1 MAHEANNGTGKFQT
15 SWRVNLFINGRFTTQ
30 SLSGVQRFAVETTKA
45 LQVRDPRYVLCTP
58 PGGSSVWPEAREVGT
73 RHGQGWEQL
82 DLPRVATN
90 GLLVNLG
97 NTGPILARRQLVVI
111 HDTGVFSTPEAYSS
125 KFRAWYKFLQFV
137 LVRRG
142 ALIVTVSEFSR
153 QEILRHLP
161 ARAQQVR
168 VMSEGADHITG
179 VTADLEILMRH
190 GLEPGRFVLSVG
202 TPAAHKNLSALQLL
216 AQWLRERSTPLVM
229 VGGMGGAAFQAA
241 GLPQPAC
248 YLGRV
253 SDAQLKA
260 LYENAACFVFPS
272 RYEGFGLPPVEAM
285 ACGCPVIAADIP
297 VLREICG
304 EAVQFCD
311 PSSPKDIAEKILM
324 VLVSSTKQQELREAG
339 RLRASGFT
347 WARSAAEL
355 DGFAKEF
362 LEKA

>member
-1 MAHEANNGTGKFQT
+1 
-15 SWRVNLFINGRFTTQ
+15 VNLFINGRFTTQ
-30 SLSGVQRFAVETTKA
+30 PLSGVQRFAVETTKA
-45 LQVRDPRYVLCTP
+45 LLVRDPRYVLCTP
-58 PGGSSVWPEAREVGT
+58 RGGSSVWPEAREVGT

-97 NTGPILARRQLVVI
+97 NTGPIMARRQLVVI
-111 HDTGVFSTPEAYSS
+111 HDTGVFSTPEAYSRR
-125 KFRAWYKFLQFV
+125 FRAWYKFLQFV

-161 ARAQQVR
+161 ARTQQVR
-168 VMSEGADHITG
+168 VMPEGADHIEG
-179 VTADLEILMRH
+179 VAADPEILSWH
-190 GLEPGRFVLSVG
+190 GLETGRFVLSVG
-202 TPAAHKNLSALQLL
+202 TPAVHKNLSALWLL
-216 AQWLRERSTPLVM
+216 AQWLQERGTPLVM
-229 VGGMGGAAFQAA
+229 AGGMGGTAFQAA

-253 SDAQLKA
+253 NDAQLKA

-285 ACGCPVIAADIP
+285 ACGCPVIVANIP
-297 VLREICG
+297 VLREVCG

-311 PSSPKDIAEKILM
+311 PGSAEDIAAKILT
-324 VLVSSTKQQELREAG
+324 VLDSPMMQQELRAAG
-339 RLRASGFT
+339 KLRASSFT
-347 WARSAAEL
+347 WARSATML
-355 DGFAKEF
+355 DSFAKEF
-362 LEKA
+362 VEES

>member
-1 MAHEANNGTGKFQT
+1 MAHEANNRTSKIRTGQ
-15 SWRVNLFINGRFTTQ
+15 RVNLFINGRFTTQ
-30 SLSGVQRFAVETTKA
+30 PLSGVQRFAIETTKA

-73 RHGQGWEQL
+73 RHWQGWEQL

-90 GLLVNLG
+90 GFLVNLG

-111 HDTGVFSTPEAYSS
+111 HDTGVFSTPEAYSRR
-125 KFRAWYKFLQFV
+125 FRAWYKFLQSV

-142 ALIVTVSEFSR
+142 VLIITVSEFSR

-168 VMSEGADHITG
+168 VMPEGVDHIAG
-179 VTADLEILMRH
+179 VTADPEIISRY

-202 TPAAHKNLSALQLL
+202 TPAVHKNLSALQLL
-216 AQWLRERSTPLVM
+216 AQWLQERGTPLVM
-229 VGGMGGAAFQAA
+229 VGGIGGAAFQAA
-241 GLPQPAC
+241 GSPQPAC

-272 RYEGFGLPPVEAM
+272 RYEGFGLPPLEAM
-285 ACGCPVIAADIP
+285 ACGCPVVAADIS

-311 PSSPKDIAEKILM
+311 PSSPEDIAMKILT
-324 VLVSSTKQQELREAG
+324 VLDSPMKQQELREAG
-339 RLRASGFT
+339 KLQASGFT
-347 WARSAAEL
+347 WARSATML
-355 DGFAKEF
+355 DGFVKEF